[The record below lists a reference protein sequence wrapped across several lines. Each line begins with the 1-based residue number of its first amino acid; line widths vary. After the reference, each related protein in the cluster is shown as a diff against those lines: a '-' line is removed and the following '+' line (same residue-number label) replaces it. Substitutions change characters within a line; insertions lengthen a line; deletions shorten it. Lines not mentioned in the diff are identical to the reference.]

1 MCAICLAIT
10 CDGLEK
16 LLNIV
21 KYLASLK
28 MYDTRKHFIYCG
40 SYEDELRSIESTG
53 YSFKTLNRQ
62 QNNNNNITRLV
73 TELNYTLDPYI
84 STWTTHFLPQKSS
97 VTSSCLFKPEMLAY
111 ANIFLMSKPIR
122 EDYTSL
128 HSYEKNY
135 PKFWCFDSWP
145 LTWLLRWSITTLHGP
160 KPKLMGK
167 TAHFSCLKNLTIAS
181 HTSKKSV
188 IAFKSIFFR
197 RLYGT

>member
-21 KYLASLK
+21 KHLASLK

-62 QNNNNNITRLV
+62 QNNNNITRLV

-122 EDYTSL
+122 AKTTPRSTPTRKTTQNSDVLIVDLWLDCCVDQLL
-128 HSYEKNY
+128 HCMVLNLNWWVK
-135 PKFWCFDSWP
+135 
-145 LTWLLRWSITTLHGP
+145 LLIFL
-160 KPKLMGK
+160 
-167 TAHFSCLKNLTIAS
+167 AS
-181 HTSKKSV
+181 R
-188 IAFKSIFFR
+188 I
-197 RLYGT
+197 LP

>member
-1 MCAICLAIT
+1 M
-10 CDGLEK
+10 
-16 LLNIV
+16 V
-21 KYLASLK
+21 
-28 MYDTRKHFIYCG
+28 
-40 SYEDELRSIESTG
+40 YEDELRSIESTG

-62 QNNNNNITRLV
+62 QNNNNITRLV

-135 PKFWCFDSWP
+135 PKF
-145 LTWLLRWSITTLHGP
+145 
-160 KPKLMGK
+160 
-167 TAHFSCLKNLTIAS
+167 
-181 HTSKKSV
+181 
-188 IAFKSIFFR
+188 
-197 RLYGT
+197 